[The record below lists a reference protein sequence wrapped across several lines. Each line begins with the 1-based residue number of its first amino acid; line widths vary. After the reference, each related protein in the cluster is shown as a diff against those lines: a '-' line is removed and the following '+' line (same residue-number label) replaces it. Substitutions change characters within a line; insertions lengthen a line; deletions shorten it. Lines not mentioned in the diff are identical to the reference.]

1 MSINFDGSP
10 EEIMCRAAEFG
21 GRLSAVESQF
31 KETVGQGVF
40 DEEGTLNELTTQI
53 QAARSSYEEM
63 MFQVGAIEGLDG
75 EVEEVFSQTFAGID
89 DTLQRLETN
98 RGFLEKQ
105 VQVITFGDSLR
116 DVYIEFDRISSRQA
130 GGEKDSIA
138 YIQEVE
144 KSLRSRITKAFCYA
158 VSPEHS
164 KQIEAFRGEI
174 ERKYT
179 EHFQSEFNAI
189 SSALSGIPSEDFQ
202 RLLPLMSSLGNF
214 ISTRKFYSK
223 DNQREME
230 TLLQNISQRLEF
242 YVEAQKQ
249 LELDGGHRS
258 QAAMDLRTSLTDLLA
273 ALDSN
278 DQNALKELFPK
289 LGQGLHERFFQE
301 IKQQLPAARQRSINV
316 GTMRWMSGGKDPIT
330 SCATK
335 EQCIAAVRAL
345 FPADVQVEAV
355 AEQMEE
361 DLTAIRLSLVSLSP
375 PNATTSS
382 SESDKGKEPESD
394 VDAMPDFGDDVEGF
408 EEFSGSDV
416 EFGEDPDEFI

>member
-1 MSINFDGSP
+1 MSINFNGSP
-10 EEIMCRAAEFG
+10 EEIMCRAAELG
-21 GRLSAVESQF
+21 GRLNAVESQF

-63 MFQVGAIEGLDG
+63 RSQVGTIEGLDG

-105 VQVITFGDSLR
+105 VQVITFENRLR
-116 DVYIEFDRISSRQA
+116 DVYAEFGRISPRKA
-130 GGEKDSIA
+130 RGENDPIA
-138 YIQEVE
+138 YLQELE
-144 KSLRSRITKAFCYA
+144 KSLRSRITTAFCHA
-158 VSPEHS
+158 VLPEHRS
-164 KQIEAFRGEI
+164 QVEAFRVEI
-174 ERKYT
+174 EKKYT
-179 EHFQSEFNAI
+179 RHFQSEFNAI
-189 SSALSGIPSEDFQ
+189 SSSFSGTPSEDFN

-214 ISTRKFYSK
+214 ISTRKFYSE
-223 DNQREME
+223 DNQRDME
-230 TLLQNISQRLEF
+230 ALLQNISQRLEF

-249 LELDGGHRS
+249 LDLQTNAQL
-258 QAAMDLRTSLTDLLA
+258 QAATDLRNRLTDLLTA
-273 ALDSN
+273 IDRN

-289 LGQGLHERFFQE
+289 LGQGLHEPFFQE
-301 IKQQLPAARQRSINV
+301 IKKQLPAARQRSINS
-316 GTMRWMSGGKDPIT
+316 GCMRWMSEGKDPIT
-330 SCATK
+330 SYATK
-335 EQCIAAVRAL
+335 EQCITAVRAL
-345 FPADVQVEAV
+345 FPADVHVEAV

-394 VDAMPDFGDDVEGF
+394 VDVMPNSSSSDMDGFGGFSESDGEQEEDF
-408 EEFSGSDV
+408 
-416 EFGEDPDEFI
+416 